1 MLQNR
6 LEVGRVDQSAQR
18 GDKVWRLEKWMT
30 AVYLPVGRIELVEI
44 VQATF
49 GDIAHARD
57 ALARKQQVL
66 R

>member
-1 MLQNR
+1 
-6 LEVGRVDQSAQR
+6 
-18 GDKVWRLEKWMT
+18 MT